1 MSEPQETK
9 PVCIPDNPLD
19 CPEYLE
25 FVEKMSAHC
34 HCDTQYRPCDGVLA
48 GGLCDNIHDEPGD
61 HAGDIAEDEDR
72 FTDDGAPINT

>member
-1 MSEPQETK
+1 MNELQKTK
-9 PVCIPDNPLD
+9 LACMHGNPFD
-19 CPEYLE
+19 CEEY
-25 FVEKMSAHC
+25 EKFIESMVPHC
-34 HCDTQYRPCDGVLA
+34 HCDTQHRPCDGVLA